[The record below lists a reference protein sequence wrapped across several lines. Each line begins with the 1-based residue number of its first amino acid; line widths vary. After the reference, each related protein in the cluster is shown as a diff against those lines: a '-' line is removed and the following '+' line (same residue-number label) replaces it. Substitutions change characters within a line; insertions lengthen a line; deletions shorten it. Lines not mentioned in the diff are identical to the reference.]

1 MAVSE
6 NIASKYMIPTPAA
19 RNRGGGESIADKYRI
34 PAAPAQES
42 AFSLASAPPIPV
54 DTRPD
59 VGFKTGQLLRGVED
73 IPNALLA
80 VGPNLLNL
88 ARASTALG
96 PMAYDA
102 ITGGTAAGELYSKYY
117 PGGDTPLMEPARISA
132 VDDSLNVADP
142 TSYGDKL
149 LGAGV
154 RAAPFIL
161 AGGGVQGGLR
171 GTVGNLAL
179 GGTAAAVGQGVTDAT
194 DSPLLGLLASVT
206 TPMAF
211 NAAKGRMGVLTEAGR
226 TRKLGS
232 QVTDDLASAKVPV
245 DKAVAALRNPAA
257 VVPGA
262 TPLTGSILEE
272 TLPAHGP
279 RLMSQVTSALSREA
293 TPEGSA
299 VTQALERNT
308 AARTA
313 NIAAE
318 SARAAPGEMRPQM
331 AEGLAQQHQNK
342 VAKLAAEADQHVA
355 TADKAVAARDIG
367 PAASPANLGTTIGQK
382 LDDLSKAIS
391 KKYSDTFKPAVV
403 DPTGKSRAAI
413 PRNFQEEVA
422 AFYNKHTALIPEEL
436 RGSAGKIERVLN
448 TVDPLP
454 PPKGGGTNPY
464 TGVKIP
470 AAPVPK
476 DFSVPYA
483 DIKVIRTYLTDT
495 LRRVGSGPNPDE
507 AAANGLVKLIAMVDE
522 GVKNGAKAGTFDKD
536 AAARYEAARAGYKVD
551 INQVRGSTSGEA
563 LARDRQGNP
572 VWQSKPEQVAAKF
585 LASESSVKELLARF
599 GKDPAVMKAVGDH
612 LKARWAAAVAP
623 GGTTGAAWDKAHF
636 KFMRDN
642 KTALDALPQVKAD
655 LLKAQ
660 GEVAHNLSKAEG
672 LRAESATFQK
682 ESPTRFFANR
692 DDPEVQLSSLL
703 NANTRQADLPALINR
718 VKSDPALEAQAQT
731 ALVNHMAEVAQGGAA
746 KLSAFLELPANQS
759 LIKGVY
765 GADALARLK
774 AVARD
779 AHRDAKL
786 LEHTPARLGR
796 TPISGSM
803 LRSAISAAA
812 NRPRL
817 AADQAGQA
825 LMRGPLVSGNKAMQ
839 RLYAEAA
846 TKPNVMAD
854 ILEQFNAPLYS
865 RILQGLN
872 NVPAMSAA
880 AQGTESLPNR
890 RKDK

>member
-1 MAVSE
+1 MGKYADLAAGVEPQTGAATPSGGKYAAMA
-6 NIASKYMIPTPAA
+6 ASKK
-19 RNRGGGESIADKYRI
+19 SK
-34 PAAPAQES
+34 Q
-42 AFSLASAPPIPV
+42 PIPV
-54 DTRPD
+54 DTRPEL
-59 VGFKTGQLLRGVED
+59 GFKTGQLLRGVED

-80 VGPNLLNL
+80 VGPNLVNL
-88 ARASTALG
+88 ARIAPALG

-102 ITGGTAAGELYSKYY
+102 LTGGTAAGEMYSKYY
-117 PGGDTPLMEPARISA
+117 PGGDTPLMEPARIKA
-132 VDDSLNVADP
+132 VDSNINVADP

-149 LGAGV
+149 LGSAV
-154 RAAPFIL
+154 RAAPFVL
-161 AGGGVQGGLR
+161 AGGGIQGGLR

-179 GGTAAAVGQGVTDAT
+179 GGTSAAVGQGVTDAT
-194 DSPLLGLLASVT
+194 DSPLLGLLASVM

-211 NAAKGRMGVLTEAGR
+211 NAAKGRMGVLTEEGR
-226 TRKLGS
+226 TRKLGG

-245 DKAVAALRNPAA
+245 ESAITALRNPVAPVQGA
-257 VVPGA
+257 V
-262 TPLTGSILEE
+262 PLTGSILED

-279 RLMSQVTSALSREA
+279 RLMSQVTSALSKEA
-293 TPEGSA
+293 TPEGAA
-299 VTQALERNT
+299 VSQALERNT

-313 NIAAE
+313 SIAAE

-331 AEGLAQQHQNK
+331 ASGLATQHQNT
-342 VAKLAAEADQHVA
+342 VAKLAAEADQHTVQ
-355 TADKAVAARDIG
+355 ADKVVAARDIG
-367 PAASPANLGTTIGQK
+367 PAASPANLGTIIGQK
-382 LDDLSKAIS
+382 LQELSDAIS

-436 RGSAGKIERVLN
+436 KGSAGKIAKVLN
-448 TVDPLP
+448 DVDPLP
-454 PPKGGGTNPY
+454 PPKGGGTNLY

-470 AAPVPK
+470 AAPIPK

-495 LRRVGSGPNPDE
+495 LRRVGSGPNPDK
-507 AAANGLVKLIAMVDE
+507 AAANGLVKLIAMVDD
-522 GVKNGAKAGTFDKD
+522 GVKGGAKAGTFDKD
-536 AAARYEAARAGYKVD
+536 AAARYEAARAGYKND

-563 LARDRQGNP
+563 LARDRQGNA
-572 VWQSKPEQVAAKF
+572 VWKAKPEQVAAKF
-585 LASESSVKELLARF
+585 LATESSVKELLARF
-599 GKDPAVMKAVGDH
+599 GEDPAVMKAVGDH
-612 LKARWAAAVAP
+612 LRAKWAAAVAP
-623 GGTTGAAWDKAHF
+623 GGTTSAAWDKAHF

-672 LRAESATFQK
+672 LRAKSDTFQK

-692 DDPEVQLSSLL
+692 DDPELQLASLFD
-703 NANTRQADLPALINR
+703 AKTRQADLPALINR
-718 VKSDPALEAQAQT
+718 VKKDPTLHAQTMT

-774 AVARD
+774 AVAKD

-786 LEHTPARLGR
+786 LEHTPAQIGK
-796 TPISGSM
+796 TPVSGSM

-812 NRPRL
+812 HRPSL

-872 NVPAMSAA
+872 NVPAVSAA

-890 RKDK
+890 RKKDE

>member
-1 MAVSE
+1 MGKYADLAAGVEPQTGAVAPSGGKYAAMA
-6 NIASKYMIPTPAA
+6 ASKKSKQPF
-19 RNRGGGESIADKYRI
+19 
-34 PAAPAQES
+34 QEH
-42 AFSLASAPPIPV
+42 
-54 DTRPD
+54 TRPEL
-59 VGFKTGQLLRGVED
+59 GFKTGQLLRGVED

-80 VGPNLLNL
+80 VGPNLINL

-171 GTVGNLAL
+171 GTAGNLAL
-179 GGTAAAVGQGVTDAT
+179 GGTGAAIGQGVTDAT
-194 DSPLLGLLASVT
+194 DSPLLGLLASVV

-299 VTQALERNT
+299 VTQALERN
-308 AARTA
+308 A
-313 NIAAE
+313 
-318 SARAAPGEMRPQM
+318 SARAANIGAEGARTVPGEARPQM
-331 AEGLAQQHQNK
+331 AGSMAQQHEAK
-342 VAKLAAEADQHVA
+342 VTHLETKAAEKAAEAERIIA
-355 TADKAVAARDIG
+355 TRDTG
-367 PAASPANLGTTIGQK
+367 PAASQAMLGTTIGEA
-382 LDDLSKAIS
+382 LDSMAKAIS
-391 KKYSDTFKPAVV
+391 GKFSSVFKPEVV
-403 DPTGKSRAAI
+403 DPAGKSRALI
-413 PRNFQEEVA
+413 PRNFQEDVA

-436 RGSAGKIERVLN
+436 QDSASKIAKVLN
-448 TVDPLP
+448 KVDPKSSTAPRFGRDLF
-454 PPKGGGTNPY
+454 
-464 TGVKIP
+464 TGAP
-470 AAPVPK
+470 AQPQP
-476 DFSVPYA
+476 FRVPYA
-483 DIKVIRTYLTDT
+483 DLKVIRSHLTNT
-495 LRRVGSGPNPDE
+495 LRKVKSGPNADE
-507 AAANGLVKLIAMVDE
+507 QAAAGLTKLIAMVDD
-522 GVKNGAKAGTFDKD
+522 GVAAGMKAGKFDP
-536 AAARYEAARAGYKVD
+536 AAATRYETARKGYAGEIGK
-551 INQVRGSTSGEA
+551 VRGKLSGKA
-563 LARDRQGNP
+563 LALDRQGNAL
-572 VWQSKPEQVAAKF
+572 WQAKPEQVAARF
-585 LASESSVKELLARF
+585 LANESGAKQLLAQF
-599 GKDPAVMKAVGDH
+599 KNNPAVMKAVSDH

-623 GGTTGAAWDKAHF
+623 GGTPGAAWERAHF

-642 KTALDALPQVKAD
+642 RTALDALPSVKAD

-660 GEVAHNLSKAEG
+660 KDAAHALSKSKKLLGKADTF
-672 LRAESATFQK
+672 RA

-692 DDPEVQLSSLL
+692 NDPEVQLESLL
-703 NANTRQADLPALINR
+703 SANTRQADLPALVNR
-718 VKSDPALEAQAQT
+718 VKADPALHAQTMT
-731 ALVNHMAEVAQGGAA
+731 ALVNHMADVAKGGAG
-746 KLSAFLELPANQS
+746 KLAAFLELPANQS

-796 TPISGSM
+796 TPVSGSM

-880 AQGTESLPNR
+880 VQGTESLPNR

>member
-6 NIASKYMIPTPAA
+6 SIASKYKVPTAYIANKYGTPQKPPA
-19 RNRGGGESIADKYRI
+19 
-34 PAAPAQES
+34 PES
-42 AFSLASAPPIPV
+42 AFNLSSAPPIPV
-54 DTRPD
+54 DTRPEL
-59 VGFKTGQLLRGVED
+59 GFKTGQLLRGVED

-80 VGPNLLNL
+80 VGPNLINL
-88 ARASTALG
+88 ARIAPALG

-102 ITGGTAAGELYSKYY
+102 LTGGTAAGELYSKYY

-132 VDDSLNVADP
+132 VDSNLNVADP

-161 AGGGVQGGLR
+161 AGGGVPTGVRQ
-171 GTVGNLAL
+171 VAGNLAL
-179 GGTAAAVGQGVTDAT
+179 GGTGAAIGQGVTDAT
-194 DSPLLGLLASVT
+194 DSPLLGLLASVM

-232 QVTDDLASAKVPV
+232 QVTDDLEASKVPV
-245 DKAVAALRNPAA
+245 GKAVTALRNPAA

-299 VTQALERNT
+299 VTQALERN
-308 AARTA
+308 A
-313 NIAAE
+313 
-318 SARAAPGEMRPQM
+318 SARAANIGAEGARAVPGEARPQM
-331 AEGLAQQHQNK
+331 ASSMAQQHEAK
-342 VAKLAAEADQHVA
+342 VTHLETKAAEKLAEAERTIA
-355 TADKAVAARDIG
+355 TRDIG
-367 PAASPANLGTTIGQK
+367 PAASPAALGTTIGEA
-382 LDDLSKAIS
+382 LDNMAKAIS
-391 KKYSDTFKPAVV
+391 GKFSTVFKPEVV
-403 DPTGKSRAAI
+403 DPAGKSRALL
-413 PRNFQEEVA
+413 PRNFEQDVA
-422 AFYNKHTALIPEEL
+422 AFYNGHRTLIPKDL
-436 RGSAGKIERVLN
+436 QDTAGKVSRVLN
-448 TVDPLP
+448 KVDPLP
-454 PPKGGGTNPY
+454 EQTGGVANPY
-464 TGVKIP
+464 TGKKTPLVEMP
-470 AAPVPK
+470 TT
-476 DFSVPYA
+476 FSVPYA
-483 DIKVIRTYLTDT
+483 DLKVIRSHLTNT
-495 LRRVGSGPNPDE
+495 LRKVASGPNADKQ
-507 AAANGLVKLIAMVDE
+507 AAAGLTKLIAMVDD
-522 GVKNGAKAGTFDKD
+522 GVTAGMKAGKFDPA
-536 AAARYEAARAGYKVD
+536 AAARYETARTGYAGEIGK
-551 INQVRGSTSGEA
+551 VRGKLSGEA
-563 LARDRQGNP
+563 LALDRQGNAL
-572 VWQSKPEQVAAKF
+572 WQAKPEQVAARF
-585 LASESSVKELLARF
+585 LANESGAKQLLAQF
-599 GKDPAVMKAVGDH
+599 KNNPAVMKAVADH

-623 GGTTGAAWDKAHF
+623 GGTPGAAWEKAHF

-642 KTALDALPQVKAD
+642 RTALDALPSVKAD

-660 GEVAHNLSKAEG
+660 KDAAYALSKSKKLLGKADTF
-672 LRAESATFQK
+672 RA

-692 DDPEVQLSSLL
+692 NDPEVQLDALL
-703 NANTRQADLPALINR
+703 SANTRQADLPALVNR
-718 VKSDPALEAQAQT
+718 VKADPALHAQTMT
-731 ALVNHMAEVAQGGAA
+731 ALVNHMADVAKGGAG
-746 KLSAFLELPANQS
+746 KLAAFLELPANQS

-796 TPISGSM
+796 TPVSGSM

-812 NRPRL
+812 HRPSL

-854 ILEQFNAPLYS
+854 ILEKFNAPLYS

-890 RKDK
+890 RKKDE

>member
-1 MAVSE
+1 MAGDIFDQVDAKFS
-6 NIASKYMIPTPAA
+6 SKKQRPPAPQA
-19 RNRGGGESIADKYRI
+19 GDMFDQVEAN
-34 PAAPAQES
+34 
-42 AFSLASAPPIPV
+42 FSGVAKRRPAPPSKE
-54 DTRPD
+54 DTRPEL
-59 VGFKTGQLLRGVED
+59 GYKTGQLLRGVED
-73 IPNALLA
+73 VPNALLA
-80 VGPNLLNL
+80 VGPNLINL

-161 AGGGVQGGLR
+161 AGGGVPTGVRQ
-171 GTVGNLAL
+171 VAGNLAL
-179 GGTAAAVGQGVTDAT
+179 GGTGAAIGQGVTDAT
-194 DSPLLGLLASVT
+194 DSPLLGLLASVM

-299 VTQALERNT
+299 VTQALERN
-308 AARTA
+308 A
-313 NIAAE
+313 
-318 SARAAPGEMRPQM
+318 SARAANIGAEGARAVPGEARPQM
-331 AEGLAQQHQNK
+331 ASSMAQQHETK
-342 VAKLAAEADQHVA
+342 VAHLETKAAEKAAEAERIIA
-355 TADKAVAARDIG
+355 TRDTG
-367 PAASPANLGTTIGQK
+367 PAASQAMLGTTIGQK
-382 LDDLSKAIS
+382 LEDMATAIS
-391 KKYSDTFKPAVV
+391 GRFSKVFKPEVV
-403 DPTGKSRAAI
+403 DPSGKSRALI
-413 PRNFQEEVA
+413 PRNFQEDVA

-436 RGSAGKIERVLN
+436 QGSASKIAKVLN
-448 TVDPLP
+448 DVDPLP

-470 AAPVPK
+470 KAPVPTE
-476 DFSVPYA
+476 FNVPYA
-483 DIKVIRTYLTDT
+483 DLKVIRTYLTDT
-495 LRRVGSGPNPDE
+495 LRRVGAGPNPDK
-507 AAANGLVKLIAMVDE
+507 AAANGLVKLIAMVDD
-522 GVKNGAKAGTFDKD
+522 GVKNGAKAGKFDPV
-536 AAARYEAARAGYKVD
+536 AAARYEKARTDYKGE
-551 INQVRGSTSGEA
+551 IGQVRDFIPGEV
-563 LARDRQGNP
+563 LARNRQGSP
-572 VWQSKPEQVAAKF
+572 MWQATPEQVAAKF
-585 LASESSVKELLARF
+585 LAKQSSVEQLLKLF
-599 GKDPAVMKAVGDH
+599 GKDPAVMKAVADH

-623 GGTTGAAWDKAHF
+623 GGTPGAAWEKAHF

-642 KTALDALPQVKAD
+642 RTALDALPSVKAD

-660 GEVAHNLSKAEG
+660 KDAAHALSESKKLLGKADTF
-672 LRAESATFQK
+672 RA

-692 DDPEVQLSSLL
+692 NDPEVQLDALL
-703 NANTRQADLPALINR
+703 SANTRQADLPALVNR
-718 VKSDPALEAQAQT
+718 VKADPALHAQTMT
-731 ALVNHMAEVAQGGAA
+731 ALVNHMADVAKGGAG
-746 KLSAFLELPANQS
+746 KLAAFLELPANQS

-796 TPISGSM
+796 TPVSGSM

-812 NRPRL
+812 HRPSL

-872 NVPAMSAA
+872 NVPATSAA

-890 RKDK
+890 RKKDE

>member
-1 MAVSE
+1 MGKYADLAAGVEPQTGAVAPSGGKYAAMA
-6 NIASKYMIPTPAA
+6 ASKKSKQPF
-19 RNRGGGESIADKYRI
+19 
-34 PAAPAQES
+34 QEH
-42 AFSLASAPPIPV
+42 
-54 DTRPD
+54 TRPD

-80 VGPNLLNL
+80 VGPNLINL
-88 ARASTALG
+88 ARIAPAL
-96 PMAYDA
+96 PFMAADA
-102 ITGGTAAGELYSKYY
+102 IRGDNYY
-117 PGGDTPLMEPARISA
+117 GADYTRVAPGANTPLLEPARINA
-132 VDDSLNVADP
+132 VDSNINVADP

-154 RAAPFIL
+154 RAAPFVL

-179 GGTAAAVGQGVTDAT
+179 GGTSAAVGQGVTDAT
-194 DSPLLGLLASVT
+194 DSPLLGLMASVV

-299 VTQALERNT
+299 VTQALERN
-308 AARTA
+308 A
-313 NIAAE
+313 
-318 SARAAPGEMRPQM
+318 SARAANIGAEGARTVPGEARPQM
-331 AEGLAQQHQNK
+331 AGSMAQQHK
-342 VAKLAAEADQHVA
+342 ARVTHLETKAAEKAAEAERIIA
-355 TADKAVAARDIG
+355 TRDTG
-367 PAASPANLGTTIGQK
+367 PAASQAMLGTTIGEA
-382 LDDLSKAIS
+382 LDSMAKAIS
-391 KKYSDTFKPAVV
+391 GKFSSVFKPEVV
-403 DPTGKSRAAI
+403 DPAGKSRALL
-413 PRNFQEEVA
+413 PRNFERDVA
-422 AFYNKHTALIPEEL
+422 AFYNGHRTLIPEEL
-436 RGSAGKIERVLN
+436 QDTAGKVSRVLN
-448 TVDPLP
+448 EVDPLP
-454 PPKGGGTNPY
+454 KQTGGVTNPW
-464 TGVKIP
+464 TGKKTPLVEMP
-470 AAPVPK
+470 TT
-476 DFSVPYA
+476 FSVPYA
-483 DIKVIRTYLTDT
+483 DLKVIRSHLTNT
-495 LRRVGSGPNPDE
+495 LRKVKSGPNADE
-507 AAANGLVKLIAMVDE
+507 QAAAGLTKLIAMVDD
-522 GVKNGAKAGTFDKD
+522 GVAAGMKAGKFDP
-536 AAARYEAARAGYKVD
+536 AAATRYETARKDYKGE
-551 INQVRGSTSGEA
+551 IGKVRDKLSGKA
-563 LARDRQGNP
+563 LALDRQGNAL
-572 VWQSKPEQVAAKF
+572 WQANPEQVAARF
-585 LASESSVKELLARF
+585 LANESGAKQLLAQF
-599 GKDPAVMKAVGDH
+599 KNNPVVMKAVSDH

-623 GGTTGAAWDKAHF
+623 GGTPGAAWERAHF

-642 KTALDALPQVKAD
+642 RTALDALPSVKAD

-660 GEVAHNLSKAEG
+660 KDAAHALSKSKKLLGKADTF
-672 LRAESATFQK
+672 RA

-692 DDPEVQLSSLL
+692 NDPEVQLDSLL
-703 NANTRQADLPALINR
+703 SANTRQADLPALVNR
-718 VKSDPALEAQAQT
+718 VNADPALHAQTMT
-731 ALVNHMAEVAQGGAA
+731 ALVNHMADVAKGGAG
-746 KLSAFLELPANQS
+746 KLAAFLELPANQS

-796 TPISGSM
+796 TPVSGSM

>member
-1 MAVSE
+1 MAGDIFDQVDAKFS
-6 NIASKYMIPTPAA
+6 SKKQRPPAPQA
-19 RNRGGGESIADKYRI
+19 GDVFDQVDAN
-34 PAAPAQES
+34 
-42 AFSLASAPPIPV
+42 FSGVAKRRPAPPSKE
-54 DTRPD
+54 DTRPEL
-59 VGFKTGQLLRGVED
+59 GYKTGQLLRGVED

-80 VGPNLLNL
+80 VGPNLINL
-88 ARASTALG
+88 ARVSTALG

-161 AGGGVQGGLR
+161 AGGGIQGGLR
-171 GTVGNLAL
+171 GTAGNLAL
-179 GGTAAAVGQGVTDAT
+179 GGTGAAIGQGVTDAT
-194 DSPLLGLLASVT
+194 DSPLLGLMASVV
-206 TPMAF
+206 TPTAF
-211 NAAKGRMGVLTEAGR
+211 NAAKARMGVLTEAGR
-226 TRKLGS
+226 TRKLAGMVS
-232 QVTDDLASAKVPV
+232 DDLASAKVPV

-257 VVPGA
+257 GT

-299 VTQALERNT
+299 VTQALERN
-308 AARTA
+308 A
-313 NIAAE
+313 
-318 SARAAPGEMRPQM
+318 SARAADIGAEGARTVPGEARPQM
-331 AEGLAQQHQNK
+331 AGSMAQQHEAK
-342 VAKLAAEADQHVA
+342 VTHLETKAAEKAAEAERIIA
-355 TADKAVAARDIG
+355 TRDTG
-367 PAASPANLGTTIGQK
+367 PAASQAMLGTTIGEA
-382 LDDLSKAIS
+382 LDSMAKAIS
-391 KKYSDTFKPAVV
+391 GNFRSVFKPEVV
-403 DPTGKSRAAI
+403 DPAGKSRALL
-413 PRNFQEEVA
+413 PRNFEQDVA
-422 AFYNKHTALIPEEL
+422 AFYNGHRTLIPKDL
-436 RGSAGKIERVLN
+436 QDTAGKVSRVLN
-448 TVDPLP
+448 KVDPLP
-454 PPKGGGTNPY
+454 KQTGGVTNPY
-464 TGVKIP
+464 TGKKTPLVEMP
-470 AAPVPK
+470 TT
-476 DFSVPYA
+476 FSVPYA
-483 DIKVIRTYLTDT
+483 DLKVIRSHLTNT
-495 LRRVGSGPNPDE
+495 LRKVASGPNADKQ
-507 AAANGLVKLIAMVDE
+507 AAAGLTKLIAMVDD
-522 GVKNGAKAGTFDKD
+522 GVAAGTKAGKFDPA
-536 AAARYEAARAGYKVD
+536 AAARYAKARADYKGE
-551 INQVRGSTSGEA
+551 IGKVRGKLSGEA
-563 LARDRQGNP
+563 LALDRQGNAL
-572 VWQSKPEQVAAKF
+572 WQAKPEQVAARF
-585 LASESSVKELLARF
+585 LANESGAKQLLAQF
-599 GKDPAVMKAVGDH
+599 KNNPVVMKAVSDH

-623 GGTTGAAWDKAHF
+623 GGTPGAAWERAHF

-642 KTALDALPQVKAD
+642 RTALDALPSVKAD

-660 GEVAHNLSKAEG
+660 KDAAHALSKSKKLLGKADTF
-672 LRAESATFQK
+672 RA

-692 DDPEVQLSSLL
+692 NDPEVQLESLL
-703 NANTRQADLPALINR
+703 SANTRQADLPALVNR
-718 VKSDPALEAQAQT
+718 VKADPALHAQTMT
-731 ALVNHMAEVAQGGAA
+731 ALVNHMADVAKGGAG
-746 KLSAFLELPANQS
+746 KLAAFLELPANQS

-796 TPISGSM
+796 TPVSGSM